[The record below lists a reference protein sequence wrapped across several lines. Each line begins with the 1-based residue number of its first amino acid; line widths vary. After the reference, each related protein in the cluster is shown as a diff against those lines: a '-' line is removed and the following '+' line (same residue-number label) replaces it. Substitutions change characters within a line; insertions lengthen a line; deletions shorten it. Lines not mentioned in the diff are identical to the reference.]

1 MKLTVKYTQRIGP
14 LTSVAVSSEL
24 ADELFHID
32 FSNVSISF
40 QATHGEVRRRQ
51 EDDKAF
57 PANDS
62 TTRQN

>member
-24 ADELFHID
+24 ADELFYID

-40 QATHGEVRRRQ
+40 QATHGEVRRR
-51 EDDKAF
+51 
-57 PANDS
+57 
-62 TTRQN
+62 